1 MERKLIKQGGGGYT
15 IYLPKKWID
24 EKGLKEGDKIE
35 ISEEE
40 GFLVIG
46 GVSNKENTIEI
57 VLNDENKGNIKNI
70 LTHVYR
76 RGFNKIFLRDVNLDL
91 IREVKRI
98 TSDLLLGF
106 EVTEQTNNFCILENI
121 SEPSG
126 EKYDVILRKIFFTIK
141 DSFDLILNNYKE
153 YESTYRE
160 LEEMK
165 NSSVKMIL
173 FCRRMLMKEK
183 YSKNIVFNWELL
195 TFLSHIQKT
204 IFYLY
209 KQVYENKIKEDKDIS
224 KMIEKSGEHF
234 EFVQKAFYEKDLVY
248 LEKLHKS
255 SVKYAY
261 NEILELISKSKGKK
275 SVVLAYLKELLRL
288 IKTAGSPVRSMLIN
302 Y

>member
-1 MERKLIKQGGGGYT
+1 
-15 IYLPKKWID
+15 
-24 EKGLKEGDKIE
+24 
-35 ISEEE
+35 
-40 GFLVIG
+40 
-46 GVSNKENTIEI
+46 
-57 VLNDENKGNIKNI
+57 
-70 LTHVYR
+70 
-76 RGFNKIFLRDVNLDL
+76 
-91 IREVKRI
+91 
-98 TSDLLLGF
+98 
-106 EVTEQTNNFCILENI
+106 
-121 SEPSG
+121 
-126 EKYDVILRKIFFTIK
+126 
-141 DSFDLILNNYKE
+141 
-153 YESTYRE
+153 
-160 LEEMK
+160 
-165 NSSVKMIL
+165 
-173 FCRRMLMKEK
+173 MKEK